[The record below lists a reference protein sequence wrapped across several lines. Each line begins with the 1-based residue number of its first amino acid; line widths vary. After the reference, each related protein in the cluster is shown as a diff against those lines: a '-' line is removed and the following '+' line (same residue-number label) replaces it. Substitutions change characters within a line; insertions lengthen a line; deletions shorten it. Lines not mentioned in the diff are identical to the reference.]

1 MKRFFVFSIYPAISL
16 ALHAAGLAGVGLAG
30 MMWSHEEVRGGG
42 AVAPEEVAG
51 DEPMFLDF
59 QIEPAEVA
67 SPEQS
72 LTEAVEMA
80 EPAPGPPVAAESSPT
95 PVLPEVT
102 PPKVDRL
109 YDSARVEPR
118 PAPARPAVAKSAGVQ
133 TKPKPQASGQPSAAR
148 REGTAKSPTAGI
160 MSHASATYAP
170 EPVYPAD
177 ARRRRVEGSVVVR
190 IAVSVSGRTD
200 RAWIERS
207 SGHADLDQ
215 AALSAAGKMRCVPA
229 MRGGQPAAE
238 QLRRT
243 YTFRLKKVFRN

>member
-1 MKRFFVFSIYPAISL
+1 MKRFFIFSIYPTVSL
-16 ALHAAGLAGVGLAG
+16 ALHAVGLAGVGLAG

-51 DEPMFLDF
+51 DEPMYLDF

-67 SPEQS
+67 SPEQ
-72 LTEAVEMA
+72 TVAEAVEVA
-80 EPAPGPPVAAESSPT
+80 EPSPGPPAGPEISST

-109 YDSARVEPR
+109 YDSARVDPK
-118 PAPARPAVAKSAGVQ
+118 PAPARPSVAKSAGVQ
-133 TKPKPQASGQPSAAR
+133 TKPKPQASGQPSTAR
-148 REGTAKSPTAGI
+148 REGTAKSQTAGI

-200 RAWIERS
+200 RAWIERT

-243 YTFRLKKVFRN
+243 YRFRLK